1 MYLLQMEAE
10 ITTPI
15 VTKKPSFY
23 FSDCKAIIRS
33 PRRRVYSK
41 INTGQAMFPYSYYCY
56 LGRLEIH
63 FKCASKRK
71 ARKKIGELLEINSL
85 GRFQSEGMGIINWV
99 RANVEKYQAETKPRR
114 YKVKIRKGLPH
125 NLTKDQQDLIKLA
138 LLHDFV
144 HTSKHKSKIYREIEL
159 ENSRLVELLKL
170 HHEETDDPK
179 IQQLQ
184 KYDRIASII
193 TRKVRSPRLDRYN
206 WQAKA
211 KVDFEALGQEITKA
225 STNVWK
231 LYQYIY
237 NSKQL
242 DRLNESLNH
251 GHTSLRYHLLLVA
264 NLLVQNFQHL
274 G

>member
-1 MYLLQMEAE
+1 MYLLRMEAK

-15 VTKKPSFY
+15 VTKKPVLY
-23 FSDCKAIIRS
+23 FNGCKGIITS

-41 INTGQAMFPYSYYCY
+41 INTGEAMFPYSYYCY
-56 LGRLEIH
+56 VGRLQAY

-71 ARKKIGELLEINSL
+71 ARNKMHELLKINSL
-85 GRFQSEGMGIINWV
+85 GRFQSEGMGIINWMK
-99 RANVEKYQAETKPRR
+99 AKIEYNQAKEKPRGYR
-114 YKVKIRKGLPH
+114 KIRKGLPH
-125 NLTKDQQDLIKLA
+125 NLTAEQQKLIKLG
-138 LLHDFV
+138 LLHDLV
-144 HTSKHKSKIYREIEL
+144 HTSKHNSKIYRELEL
-159 ENSRLVELLKL
+159 ENLEFVELLRA
-170 HHEETDDPK
+170 HHEATDDPM

-206 WQAKA
+206 WQAKV
-211 KVDFEALGQEITKA
+211 KVDFEVLAQEITEA

-242 DRLNESLNH
+242 DRLNESLDH

-264 NLLVQNFQHL
+264 NLLVQNSQYFK